1 MMIIPIQY
9 TSEIRSSR
17 RGEGEGERER
27 VRRERGRKREKE
39 GERGRRREREKE
51 RERGCLYGEE
61 EMIQALIQLTLCNF
75 TISDIQLRKTAHN
88 INNKVI

>member
-27 VRRERGRKREKE
+27 ERE
-39 GERGRRREREKE
+39 RREREKE
-51 RERGCLYGEE
+51 REGERKWEKERERVSIWRGGDYPCINTINTL
-61 EMIQALIQLTLCNF
+61 QLHHFRYSIEKDC
-75 TISDIQLRKTAHN
+75 S
-88 INNKVI
+88 

>member
-27 VRRERGRKREKE
+27 E
-39 GERGRRREREKE
+39 RREREKE
-51 RERGCLYGEE
+51 REGGRKREKEREGEGERERVSIWRGGDDPGINTINTL
-61 EMIQALIQLTLCNF
+61 QLHHFRYSIEKDC
-75 TISDIQLRKTAHN
+75 S
-88 INNKVI
+88 